1 MERRTDAI
9 AQDKEESETS
19 LMRSKSKKSLE
30 KMDRLE
36 RDDVPGKKSRDVRD
50 GLRAIKFPTIPEDE
64 DAEIEWDDFVPDQA
78 LYAFA
83 SSALHSD
90 VKLDKPEGT
99 VEAARTHDAAKK
111 DAPQDAVV
119 PLDEVVSKV
128 AAKPPPLHLMQAHS
142 GDAGAAAIAES
153 LWVCVPQV
161 VEWGGLPI
169 DDMSDACFFLHLATG
184 MYLCA
189 GNDTH
194 TDADKMVLRCSI
206 TLSSSLEEAT
216 LFKVSPRFD
225 RDKVYWSSQYDVLA
239 WCALQLVQADRHD
252 EPDDDPDAKT
262 CAAWIEWAAP
272 CAAQR
277 ACLHSYT
284 ERLLW
289 PIQRS
294 GN

>member
-1 MERRTDAI
+1 MIPEDLSRSVAMHESKAVSGADAELQAFLKSSTFATFALTD
-9 AQDKEESETS
+9 KKESETS
-19 LMRSKSKKSLE
+19 LMRKGTRKSLE
-30 KMDRLE
+30 KMDRIEL
-36 RDDVPGKKSRDVRD
+36 DDLQGKKSSDVRA
-50 GLRAIKFPTIPEDE
+50 GLRAIKFPTIPEE
-64 DAEIEWDDFVPDQA
+64 DDAFLEWDDFVPEHA
-78 LYAFA
+78 LYAFS
-83 SSALHSD
+83 SSALHAD
-90 VKLDKPEGT
+90 AKLDKTE
-99 VEAARTHDAAKK
+99 VIAEAA
-111 DAPQDAVV
+111 DAVKGPFEKGAAI

-216 LFKVSPRFD
+216 LFKVKAEKHFGSCD
-225 RDKVYWSSQYDVLA
+225 AMHLTLA
-239 WCALQLVQADRHD
+239 
-252 EPDDDPDAKT
+252 
-262 CAAWIEWAAP
+262 
-272 CAAQR
+272 
-277 ACLHSYT
+277 S
-284 ERLLW
+284 
-289 PIQRS
+289 
-294 GN
+294 